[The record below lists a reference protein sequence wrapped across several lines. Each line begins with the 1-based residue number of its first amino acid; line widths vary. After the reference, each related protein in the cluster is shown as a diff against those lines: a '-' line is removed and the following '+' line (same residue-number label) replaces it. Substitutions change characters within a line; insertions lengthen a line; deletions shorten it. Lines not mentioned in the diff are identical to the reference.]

1 MIIINKIEKEFGNKT
16 LFSNLSLSIYDGEHV
31 GVVGKNGSGKSTML
45 KIIAGELEP
54 DCGVVRNDGK
64 IAFVH
69 QIHEK
74 QVGANDS
81 AERAAFNKIKSKLNV
96 KDAEFE
102 QFDTLSG
109 GEKTKLAIA
118 SALAKEPSILL
129 LDEPTN
135 NLDEQGISWL
145 IERLNEFAGTLLVV
159 SHDRYFL
166 DCVANK
172 IVEVENGKVDEYDG
186 NYTQYEMQK
195 RQKLNYEK
203 KQYTKKVQENER
215 IANEISAL
223 KQRAQ
228 KLEKASRRDGSAD
241 KRSSGFKDSVQN
253 KVKKLSKQI
262 QSKKNRLEKLKQNLE
277 DYPEEQKEIY
287 YRVEAEQTHS
297 KLLVKAENLSKSFGE
312 KVLFQNAN
320 FEIENG
326 EKIALFGQNGSGKTT
341 LIKMLLGEEPYEGIL
356 WKSKNLKVAYLPQNA
371 FDLSTNETILEF
383 ASRFVEL
390 KTQFLTNLCNM
401 GMKREMFDKKICN
414 LSAGEKMKIKLNEL
428 ILGDF
433 NFLILDEPT
442 NNLDIEN
449 KLFLEKV
456 LSGYKDNLLLVS
468 HDKTLVQNVCNKM
481 LKIEGQTITK
491 MQV

>member
-1 MIIINKIEKEFGNKT
+1 MIILNKIEKEFGNKT

-31 GVVGKNGSGKSTML
+31 GVVGKNGSGKSTLL
-45 KIIAGELEP
+45 KITAGEIKP
-54 DCGVVRNDGK
+54 DCGVVRNDGT

-69 QIHEK
+69 QIQEK
-74 QVGANDS
+74 QSEINNA
-81 AERAAFNKIKSKLNV
+81 AERVEFEKIKSQLSA

-118 SALAKEPSILL
+118 SALAKDPDVLL

-135 NLDEQGISWL
+135 NLDEQGINWL
-145 IERLNEFAGTLLVV
+145 VEKLNEFAGTLLVV

-172 IVEVENGKVDEYDG
+172 IVEIESGKVEEYDG
-186 NYTQYEMQK
+186 NYSQYEMQK
-195 RQKLNYEK
+195 QQKLNYEK
-203 KQYTKKVQENER
+203 NQYAKKVQENEK
-215 IANEISAL
+215 IADEISAL
-223 KQRAQ
+223 KQRTA
-228 KLEKASRRDGSAD
+228 KLEKSSRRDGSAD
-241 KRSSGFKDSVQN
+241 KRGKGYKASVQN

-262 QSKKNRLEKLKQNLE
+262 QAKKNRLEKLKHNLE
-277 DYPEEQKEIY
+277 EYPEEEKEIF
-287 YRVEAEQTHS
+287 YRVEAEPIHS

-341 LIKMLLGEEPYEGIL
+341 LIKMLLGEEPYEGTL
-356 WKSKNLKVAYLPQNA
+356 WKSKNLKVAHLPQNA

-383 ASRFVEL
+383 ASRFVEP

-456 LSGYKDNLLLVS
+456 LSGYKGTLLLVC
-468 HDKTLVQNVCNKM
+468 HDHEMVQNICTKM
-481 LKIEGQTITK
+481 LRIENEAITK
-491 MQV
+491 TQI